1 MGLWAQTVGWP
12 EKFILCCPYLKASN
26 LHVQNLWAPDLYAPK
41 GEWTDGSF
49 QYCPNLW
56 DPNMRASD
64 CKGSLGVGSR
74 TLSDL
79 MNSFL
84 LHDSAGSQYVGLQSV
99 SASRLFGR
107 SQIGPTSETADPAVS
122 W

>member
-1 MGLWAQTVGWP
+1 MLPISEGLQSSCSKSVGP
-12 EKFILCCPYLKASN
+12 RS
-26 LHVQNLWAPDLYAPK
+26 VRPK

-64 CKGSLGVGSR
+64 CEGSLGVGSR

-79 MNSFL
+79 MNPFL